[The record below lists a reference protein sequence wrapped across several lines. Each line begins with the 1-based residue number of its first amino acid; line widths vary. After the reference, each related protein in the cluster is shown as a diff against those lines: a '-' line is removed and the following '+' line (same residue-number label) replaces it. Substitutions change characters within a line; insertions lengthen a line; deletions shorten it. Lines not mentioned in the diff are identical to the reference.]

1 MARKKLT
8 CFVSRCDEPP
18 YLGGRCKEHYDEDK
32 RKQQER
38 RDAVE
43 VLNNSGVDGTY
54 PTDKSLRQL
63 LSDIQKWWSRAH
75 SAMAYGRT
83 DSVLRDEA
91 EYAAEWCVALAWQI
105 VRAERAF
112 RAGQEPDYMLQH
124 TSAWVFER
132 FNNLQKGLMSNGV
145 PRPVAGS

>member
-91 EYAAEWCVALAWQI
+91 EYAAEWCVALANFFLRLRSSTNA
-105 VRAERAF
+105 VASLPERQGPPETAY
-112 RAGQEPDYMLQH
+112 REPRSLMTLSS
-124 TSAWVFER
+124 TS
-132 FNNLQKGLMSNGV
+132 MTMT
-145 PRPVAGS
+145 